1 MKPVAPVLA
10 LVASVGLLMLS
21 FVLLPVFEFD
31 TPWNPRA
38 DVPPACSEA
47 VGFLLAFFAARRL
60 LRWKRFAAYLLLLFH
75 GFLLVVLLW
84 QLHAR
89 S

>member
-10 LVASVGLLMLS
+10 LGASVGLFVLS
-21 FVLLPVFEFD
+21 FVLLPVLEFD
-31 TPWNPRA
+31 TPRNPRV
-38 DVPPACSEA
+38 DVPPACPEA
-47 VGFLLAFFAARRL
+47 IGFLLAFFAARRL
-60 LRWKRFAAYLLLLFH
+60 LRWKRFAANLLLLLH

-84 QLHAR
+84 QLHAG